1 MKYQWFYESYKKK
14 LTEWLTPG
22 VGTAS
27 PQVGKQGMQQSPHGE
42 DCWPMEALGHSET
55 PVATKLVGKQGI
67 TLQGSQTPQSP
78 VSPFRVTISQS
89 IVDQIKE
96 VVKLLYRVAHSK
108 PYIESI
114 QTVSDFERDLQK
126 KSLEGEYSASS
137 LLMSYDFH
145 IDSGSASLAEGGS
158 ASLAEGG
165 LKLIE
170 VNTNSSGYLVS
181 ELVDQ
186 VQAEQMQ
193 REQAQRGRT
202 QGAQSQGEHTQTKMQ
217 VSTQATAENKN
228 QATEALL
235 LLKQSFEEE
244 WELFSNKSTVP
255 ERVWI
260 VDHQIKKQKMYI
272 EFLMYQSLLS
282 SWGWPCDLY
291 ETGDLKIDSGGSLVN
306 SEGQKAQMIYNRST
320 DFYFENF
327 SDMRKAFLN
336 KKCCISPHPMEY
348 LLLANKLRL
357 CEWSSAEFLDKLSLS
372 VEEKKQIQSVVPWTA
387 PLDSLSM
394 EELWKKRKLL
404 FFKPFTGYGGK
415 SVYRGKN
422 ISKKVF
428 SRIVREGGVFQHL
441 VPPANFVDPD
451 GEKWKYDIRA
461 YVYRDR
467 VQKLTAR
474 VYQGQVTGFRT
485 PLSGF
490 ASLIIK

>member
-1 MKYQWFYESYKKK
+1 
-14 LTEWLTPG
+14 
-22 VGTAS
+22 
-27 PQVGKQGMQQSPHGE
+27 
-42 DCWPMEALGHSET
+42 MEALGHSET

-145 IDSGSASLAEGGS
+145 IDSGSASLAEGGTAS
-158 ASLAEGG
+158 LAEGGSASLAEGGTASLAEGGTASLAEGGTASLAEGGTASLAEGG

-467 VQKLTAR
+467 VLKLTAR
-474 VYQGQVTGFRT
+474 VYQGQVTGFQT

-490 ASLIIK
+490 ASLSTFL